1 MENVKPIR
9 SISQALFR
17 FCHRV
22 LQLVPGTR
30 HRTGRKPANVFSA
43 TKHSVPPVAASAV
56 CLEGFESA
64 LDSPRNTRNLQH

>member
-1 MENVKPIR
+1 MNNVNSIR

-22 LQLVPGTR
+22 FQPMPRTR
-30 HRTGRKPANVFSA
+30 HRTGRKPANVFGA